1 LTDVPPPVPES
12 QEIWRRRRGRNRA
25 LILVLAALATLFF
38 AISIVK
44 LAQHP
49 DLFTVSLDGPN
60 PPAVQPSPPAKP

>member
-1 LTDVPPPVPES
+1 MTDLPPPVPES

-25 LILVLAALATLFF
+25 LILVLAALAALFF

-60 PPAVQPSPPAKP
+60 PPAVQKAPAKP

>member
-1 LTDVPPPVPES
+1 MTDLPPPVPES

-25 LILVLAALATLFF
+25 LILVLAALAALFF

-60 PPAVQPSPPAKP
+60 PPAAQKAPVKP

>member
-1 LTDVPPPVPES
+1 LTDVPSPEPES

-25 LILVLAALATLFF
+25 LILVLAALAALFF

-60 PPAVQPSPPAKP
+60 PPAVQKAPAAR

>member
-1 LTDVPPPVPES
+1 MPPPASES

-25 LILVLAALATLFF
+25 LILVLAALAALFF

-49 DLFTVSLDGPN
+49 DLFTISLDGPN
-60 PPAVQPSPPAKP
+60 PSAVQKAPAKP